1 MARLGSYEVA
11 KFAGFSRET
20 IKFLQG
26 LQEHNDKA
34 WFDAHRAEY
43 EEHYLEPAKAFVTA
57 LAPALE
63 KWRPGLHAEPR
74 VNGSIFRINRDVRF
88 SKDKTPYKHHLD
100 LWFWEGE
107 GRNFA
112 CPGLFFRLLPGE
124 LIMGVGLHKLDKD
137 WLRKYRAAILDDAT
151 AKDLQKVLTRVEKA
165 GYAIGGRNL
174 ARVPRGLPP
183 DHPRADLLRHD
194 GITATLETPLPKD
207 LYTANFT
214 KFCLGHFKAMLPLHT
229 WLVELGSR
237 K

>member
-1 MARLGSYEVA
+1 MA

-20 IKFLQG
+20 FSFLRG

-34 WFDAHRAEY
+34 WFDAHRAQY
-43 EEHYLEPAKAFVTA
+43 EAHYLEPAKAFVGA
-57 LAPALE
+57 IAPTLQ
-63 KWRPGLHAEPR
+63 KWRPGMHAEAR

-112 CPGLFFRLLPGE
+112 CPGFFFRLLPGE
-124 LIMGVGLHKLDKD
+124 LILGAGLHKLDKA
-137 WLRKYRAAILDDAT
+137 WLLKYRAAILDDSQ
-151 AKDLQKVLTRVEKA
+151 AKSLEKVLARVEKA
-165 GYAIGGRNL
+165 GYAVGGRNL
-174 ARVPRGLPP
+174 ARVPRGIAP

-194 GITATLETPLPKD
+194 GLTATFEAPLPRD
-207 LYTANFT
+207 VYSEGFL
-214 KFCLGHFKAMLPLHT
+214 KFCLGHFKAMLPLHA
-229 WLVELGSR
+229 WLVELGSG